1 MLHTRFLTRWYVA
14 VDEHEARHLAVGDG
28 TAQVEIAVGLELL
41 HVEHGW
47 ALWSDGQVTTSTGL
61 PDALRAVR
69 SLSPAAVEL
78 ISNVKH
84 SLGGGP
90 PRIEGGWRTLARVVE
105 LVRDEVVEEGGARS
119 AGPGGQGSVGQGSNT
134 EGEFEPARVRRLM
147 VRLEDGSERVWW
159 VRSGA
164 SADGVTFDLS
174 DPAVQKVH
182 LPRAGAALLN

>member
-14 VDEHEARHLAVGDG
+14 VDEHEARRLAVGDG

-78 ISNVKH
+78 ITNVKH

-90 PRIEGGWRTLARVVE
+90 PRIEGGWRTLARVAE
-105 LVRDEVVEEGGARS
+105 LVRDEVVEER
-119 AGPGGQGSVGQGSNT
+119 AG
-134 EGEFEPARVRRLM
+134 EGEFEPERVRRLV

-164 SADGVTFDLS
+164 SADGVTFDVTEECRS
-174 DPAVQKVH
+174 ASQEIRHRAFRV
-182 LPRAGAALLN
+182 LPN

>member
-1 MLHTRFLTRWYVA
+1 MPLTRFLTRWYVA
-14 VDEHEARHLAVGDG
+14 VDEHEARRLAVGDG
-28 TAQVEIAVGLELL
+28 TTQVEIAVGLELL

-90 PRIEGGWRTLARVVE
+90 PRIEGSWRTLARVVE
-105 LVRDEVVEEGGARS
+105 LVQDEVVEER
-119 AGPGGQGSVGQGSNT
+119 AG
-134 EGEFEPARVRRLM
+134 EGDFEPERVRRLV

-164 SADGVTFDLS
+164 CADGVTFDLGEAREPS
-174 DPAVQKVH
+174 AHPPQAQARAV
-182 LPRAGAALLN
+182 LLN